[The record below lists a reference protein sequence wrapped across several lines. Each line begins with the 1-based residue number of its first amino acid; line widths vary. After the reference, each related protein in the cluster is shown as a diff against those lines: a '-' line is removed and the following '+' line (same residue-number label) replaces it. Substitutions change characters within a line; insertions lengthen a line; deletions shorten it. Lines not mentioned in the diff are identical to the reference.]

1 MHVFSNGKTFSE
13 YLKNEGQCIVECD
26 TFHTSLK
33 VKDTLVGDKLSPISY
48 SKAICENLEKI
59 DLPCEKTEKMAAV
72 PVNMMHGLPI
82 PTPMQVMPCSSML
95 SIPISTMSYNTSNTL
110 TSNDFSPQM
119 QMQDSSTMVNPN
131 HVGNPVASS
140 PSRSLSSASP
150 PASSMMNGSTMM
162 ASASSPL
169 PEENPEYLKEL
180 QAEKD
185 TLELSSSVNG
195 SSSEIPT
202 GENNENNE
210 NQNKTNHALKL
221 LEQGKNSFYFLS
233 KNH

>member
-1 MHVFSNGKTFSE
+1 
-13 YLKNEGQCIVECD
+13 
-26 TFHTSLK
+26 
-33 VKDTLVGDKLSPISY
+33 
-48 SKAICENLEKI
+48 
-59 DLPCEKTEKMAAV
+59 
-72 PVNMMHGLPI
+72 
-82 PTPMQVMPCSSML
+82 
-95 SIPISTMSYNTSNTL
+95 
-110 TSNDFSPQM
+110 
-119 QMQDSSTMVNPN
+119 
-131 HVGNPVASS
+131 
-140 PSRSLSSASP
+140 
-150 PASSMMNGSTMM
+150 M

-221 LEQGKNSFYFLS
+221 LEQGKKNPFLFFEQKS
-233 KNH
+233 LR

>member
-1 MHVFSNGKTFSE
+1 
-13 YLKNEGQCIVECD
+13 
-26 TFHTSLK
+26 
-33 VKDTLVGDKLSPISY
+33 
-48 SKAICENLEKI
+48 
-59 DLPCEKTEKMAAV
+59 
-72 PVNMMHGLPI
+72 
-82 PTPMQVMPCSSML
+82 
-95 SIPISTMSYNTSNTL
+95 
-110 TSNDFSPQM
+110 
-119 QMQDSSTMVNPN
+119 
-131 HVGNPVASS
+131 
-140 PSRSLSSASP
+140 
-150 PASSMMNGSTMM
+150 M

-221 LEQGKNSFYFLS
+221 LEQGKKNLLS
-233 KNH
+233 LLLICF

>member
-1 MHVFSNGKTFSE
+1 
-13 YLKNEGQCIVECD
+13 
-26 TFHTSLK
+26 
-33 VKDTLVGDKLSPISY
+33 
-48 SKAICENLEKI
+48 
-59 DLPCEKTEKMAAV
+59 MAAV

-233 KNH
+233 KNHSDDLREQNIMVGNVGKSFGPVNHRKQQKKIRLDGGKCIYFLLEKWIISQKSSVWLL

>member
-1 MHVFSNGKTFSE
+1 
-13 YLKNEGQCIVECD
+13 
-26 TFHTSLK
+26 
-33 VKDTLVGDKLSPISY
+33 
-48 SKAICENLEKI
+48 
-59 DLPCEKTEKMAAV
+59 MAAV
-72 PVNMMHGLPI
+72 PANMMHGLPI

-110 TSNDFSPQM
+110 TSNDFSP

-202 GENNENNE
+202 GENNEN
-210 NQNKTNHALKL
+210 QNKTNHALKL
-221 LEQGKNSFYFLS
+221 LEQGKNSFYFWAKIIKMIYES
-233 KNH
+233 KILWLEM

>member
-1 MHVFSNGKTFSE
+1 
-13 YLKNEGQCIVECD
+13 
-26 TFHTSLK
+26 
-33 VKDTLVGDKLSPISY
+33 
-48 SKAICENLEKI
+48 
-59 DLPCEKTEKMAAV
+59 
-72 PVNMMHGLPI
+72 
-82 PTPMQVMPCSSML
+82 
-95 SIPISTMSYNTSNTL
+95 
-110 TSNDFSPQM
+110 
-119 QMQDSSTMVNPN
+119 
-131 HVGNPVASS
+131 
-140 PSRSLSSASP
+140 
-150 PASSMMNGSTMM
+150 M